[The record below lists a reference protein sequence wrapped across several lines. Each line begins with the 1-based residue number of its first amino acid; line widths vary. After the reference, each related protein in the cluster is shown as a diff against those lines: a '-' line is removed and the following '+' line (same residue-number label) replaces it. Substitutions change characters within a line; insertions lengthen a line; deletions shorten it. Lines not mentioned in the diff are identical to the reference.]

1 MSLSLKI
8 AIRYLFSKK
17 SHSAINIISMVSICG
32 VAVTTMA
39 FYIPLSIR
47 K

>member
-17 SHSAINIISMVSICG
+17 SLVRQY
-32 VAVTTMA
+32 
-39 FYIPLSIR
+39 YIYGIYMRCRRNYHGIDLHIVGL
-47 K
+47 